1 MAAEPAGFQHWKGAE
16 LKDKTSAGTLA
27 SFSNHSVM
35 LARREASGEAE
46 IHEGMVDIFIVQSGE
61 ADLVVGGKIL
71 GAKTTAPGE
80 QRGTGIAEGQK
91 THMEPGDVVHIPAGT
106 PHQVL
111 LRPGMRFAYLVV
123 KIAK

>member
-1 MAAEPAGFQHWKGAE
+1 MMAAEPVGFQHWRGAE
-16 LKDKTSAGTLA
+16 LKEKAAGTLA
-27 SFSNHSVM
+27 TFSNHSVM

-61 ADLVVGGKIL
+61 ADLVVGGKVL

-80 QRGTGIAEGQK
+80 QRGTGIEGGQ
-91 THMEPGDVVHIPAGT
+91 TSRLEPGDVVHIPAGA

-111 LRPGMRFAYLVV
+111 LKPGTRFTYLVV